1 MHIASNK
8 DVKRSGLYPHVTRHT
23 SSHCKHTAAHH
34 RCITVSHSRRSVMLD
49 FTLRTMMPDAR
60 RHVAIQDDE
69 NGCPANIRQA
79 ANVGTHDTHTNLR
92 AHKDST

>member
-1 MHIASNK
+1 
-8 DVKRSGLYPHVTRHT
+8 
-23 SSHCKHTAAHH
+23 
-34 RCITVSHSRRSVMLD
+34 
-49 FTLRTMMPDAR
+49 MMPDAR